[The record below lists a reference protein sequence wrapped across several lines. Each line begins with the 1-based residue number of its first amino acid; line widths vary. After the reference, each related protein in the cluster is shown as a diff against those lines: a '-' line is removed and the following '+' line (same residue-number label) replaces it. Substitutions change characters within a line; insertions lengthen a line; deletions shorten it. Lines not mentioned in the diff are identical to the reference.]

1 MTIDLSRLPAP
12 AVIELLD
19 FETLKAGFVGRFT
32 TAWANARAIDP
43 SLPEWNVGGL
53 ETDPAII
60 TGEAWSYLRL
70 ADRQRVND
78 VIKAL
83 LAPLAKDAD
92 LDNVVARIGV
102 ERLTVVAATDKSAA
116 VMESD
121 ARLLQR
127 YLLAFTRPAA
137 GSVDRYLYEA
147 MTAWPEMMAGRVN
160 GRSIHGRKGDVDLV
174 VSGPDGRDA
183 TEAELSLVRTACT
196 SNSVKPEATS
206 VSVLR
211 ATRHV
216 YNVAGVVTLPAGP
229 DAEAVRQEAAARI
242 LSEGKARMSIG
253 AGVPVS
259 ALAGAGYGASVGRI
273 DLTNPTGDV
282 PADPYTIPVP
292 GQISLSLEILG

>member
-1 MTIDLSRLPAP
+1 MSR
-12 AVIELLD
+12 
-19 FETLKAGFVGRFT
+19 
-32 TAWANARAIDP
+32 
-43 SLPEWNVGGL
+43 GGL
-53 ETDPAII
+53 
-60 TGEAWSYLRL
+60 
-70 ADRQRVND
+70 
-78 VIKAL
+78 
-83 LAPLAKDAD
+83 
-92 LDNVVARIGV
+92 GV
-102 ERLTVVAATDKSAA
+102 ERLIIVAATDKTAA

-174 VSGPDGRDA
+174 VSGPNGRDA
-183 TEAELSLVRTACT
+183 TDAELSLVRTART

-211 ATRHV
+211 ATRRIYDV
-216 YNVAGVVTLPAGP
+216 TGVMALPAGP
-229 DAEAVRQEAAARI
+229 DAEAVRQEATARI

-259 ALAGAGYGASVGRI
+259 ALAGAAYGASVARI
-273 DLTNPTGDV
+273 VLTAPTSDV
-282 PADPYTIPVP
+282 PPDPYTLPVP
-292 GQISLSLEILG
+292 GQISLSLEVLG